1 MSVFCFCFLILDIR
15 CNVGKSI
22 REQKLN
28 VSFYNPLIL
37 THIENAGMYKLNN
50 IEDFTHSKC
59 I

>member
-1 MSVFCFCFLILDIR
+1 MVSVFIFYLLDIK

-28 VSFYNPLIL
+28 VSFYSPLIL
-37 THIENAGMYKLNN
+37 THIENAGMYKLHN
-50 IEDFTHSKC
+50 IEDFINSKC